1 LTKQTRDVNIFASKP
16 FVWESAVARRRE
28 QPLGNLSRRERQIV
42 DIVYRRGHASAAQVR
57 EDLHDAPSYSSVRTF
72 LSILEEKGHLKHV
85 VEGGR
90 YIYSPT
96 RRRERVG
103 RAALRRVLQTFY
115 QGSVEK
121 TMAALLDV
129 SESQLSREEIDR
141 LAALIDEAREE
152 GR

>member
-1 LTKQTRDVNIFASKP
+1 MPKRQEP
-16 FVWESAVARRRE
+16 
-28 QPLGNLSRRERQIV
+28 PLLDLSRRERQII
-42 DIVYRRGHASAAQVR
+42 DIVYRRGRASAAEVR
-57 EDLHDAPSYSSVRTF
+57 EDLPNPPSYSSVRTL

-85 VEGGR
+85 EEGGR

-96 RRRERVG
+96 RRRNSVG
-103 RAALRRVLQTFY
+103 RAALRRVLHTFY

-129 SESQLSREEIDR
+129 SESHLSAEEMKR
-141 LAALIDEAREE
+141 LAKLIEEARKE

>member
-1 LTKQTRDVNIFASKP
+1 MAKRQKHA
-16 FVWESAVARRRE
+16 
-28 QPLGNLSRRERQIV
+28 LGDLSRRERQII
-42 DIVYRRGHASAAQVR
+42 DIVYRRGRASAAQVR
-57 EDLHDAPSYSSVRTF
+57 DDLADAPSYSSVRTF
-72 LSILEEKGHLKHV
+72 LSILERKGHLKHV

-96 RRRERVG
+96 RRRESVG

-121 TMAALLDV
+121 TMAALLDMP
-129 SESQLSREEIDR
+129 ESQLSAEQMKR
-141 LAALIDEAREE
+141 LTRLIEEARKE

>member
-1 LTKQTRDVNIFASKP
+1 M
-16 FVWESAVARRRE
+16 ARRRE
-28 QPLGNLSRRERQIV
+28 QTLGGLSRRERQIV
-42 DIVYRRGHASAAQVR
+42 DIVYRRSRASAAQVR
-57 EDLHDAPSYSSVRTF
+57 EDLPDAPSYSSVRTF
-72 LSILEEKGHLKHV
+72 LSILEQKGHLKHV
-85 VEGGR
+85 KEGNR

-121 TMAALLDV
+121 TMAALLDL
-129 SESQLSREEIDR
+129 SELQLSPEEMDR
-141 LAALIDEAREE
+141 LAELIEQAREE